1 MALRFSYILAIGLL
15 LGLSQTATS
24 VAGDEPNYKIYLTNK
39 VEDNQPA
46 MEDQAATTFDC
57 TDRIYIVV
65 EALGLS
71 GKSHKLTVKWLNPVG
86 DQQERTD
93 YSFDTMSFVRVWAWL
108 QLNGPPGAVIGQVFD
123 PTFGMEEF
131 IGEWSAHV
139 AIDKKTVKKLK
150 FIVVC

>member
-1 MALRFSYILAIGLL
+1 MALRFSYIFAIGLF
-15 LGLSQTATS
+15 LGLAQSGTS
-24 VAGDEPNYKIYLTNK
+24 LAEDEPSYKIYLTNK
-39 VEDNQPA
+39 VVDNQPA
-46 MEDQAATTFDC
+46 MEDQAETTFDC

-86 DQQERTD
+86 DQQERTE
-93 YSFDTMSFVRVWAWL
+93 YPFDSVPFVRVWAWL

-131 IGEWSAHV
+131 IGEWHAHV
-139 AIDKKTVKKLK
+139 LIDKKTVKKLN
-150 FIVVC
+150 FVVVC